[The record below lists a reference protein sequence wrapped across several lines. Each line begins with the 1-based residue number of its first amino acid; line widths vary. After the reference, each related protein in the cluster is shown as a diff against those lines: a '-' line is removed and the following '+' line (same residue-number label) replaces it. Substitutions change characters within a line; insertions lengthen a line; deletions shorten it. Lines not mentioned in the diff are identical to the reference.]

1 MTNQTKYTI
10 KDFLEIK
17 YSHTPT
23 INHDGS
29 LIAYLNNDTGTNQL
43 YLYEKTSGKTTQITS
58 YDDYIEGASFSPVK
72 DQIIFVKSEGGN
84 EKGQIYLFDVAT
96 KIITPLTQKPDIKF
110 GFGGFSNDGQKVL
123 YSSLERNGTDFD
135 ILMMDIETKESAA
148 LFTEGGWCSGHG
160 FSPKDSYIVVSKFDS
175 NVNNDLYLVDLKT
188 KKTTRITNH
197 KEETNYGKPQWL
209 PDESGFYVRS
219 NLDKEF
225 LGIAFY
231 DLKKNTFTF
240 EVTSNWDVEEIAVSD
255 DGTKLGY
262 ILNED
267 GYNNLHLVSTKDFSE
282 IKTPPFSNG
291 LVTTLSMDGS
301 GNFVC
306 FDFSSSTNPWNV
318 YVWDLTSGKVE
329 KISTASCP
337 IPADIFVEP
346 ELIRYKSFD
355 GLEISAFL
363 YKPKGIENPPS
374 MINIHGGPEGQ
385 YQAAFT
391 GINQFFA
398 YNGYA
403 IIAPNVRGSSGYG
416 KKFLSLDNIEKRL
429 DSVRDIESLVGYLKD
444 NKLVDPEKISVMG
457 GSYGGF
463 MVLACLCFYPELFA
477 AGVDVVGIA
486 NFVTFLKNTS
496 PYRRALREIEYGYL
510 ERDLKFLESISP
522 INHIEKITAPLM
534 VIHGA
539 NDPRVPLN
547 EAEQVKERLEKLGRK
562 VDLLVYA
569 DEGHGIGKL
578 KNKLDA
584 YPKVVAF
591 LDQILKA

>member
-1 MTNQTKYTI
+1 MADSQQYTI

-43 YLYEKTSGKTTQITS
+43 YLYEKSTQTTTQITS
-58 YDDYIEGASFSPVK
+58 YEDYIESATFSPVNN
-72 DQIIFVKSEGGN
+72 QIVFVKSEGGN
-84 EKGQIYLFDVAT
+84 EKGQLYLFDVAT
-96 KIITPLTQKPDIKF
+96 KKITPLTDKPEIKF
-110 GFGGFSNDGQKVL
+110 GFGGFSHDGKKIV
-123 YSSLERNGTDFD
+123 YSSNERNGTDFD
-135 ILMMDIETKESAA
+135 ILIMDLDNKTSGVIFS
-148 LFTEGGWCSGHG
+148 EGGWCSGHG
-160 FSPKDSYIVVSKFDS
+160 FSPKDNYVVVSKFDS
-175 NVNNDLYLVDLKT
+175 NVNNDLYLIDLKT
-188 KKTTRITNH
+188 KQSRQITNH

-209 PDESGFYVRS
+209 PDESGFYVRT
-219 NLDKEF
+219 NLEKEF

-231 DLKKNTFTF
+231 ELEMNTFDF
-240 EVTSNWDVEEIAVSD
+240 KISPNWDVEELVVSD
-255 DGTKLGY
+255 DGTKIGY

-267 GYNNLHLVSTKDFSE
+267 GYNNLHLVSTKDFNE
-282 IKTPPFSNG
+282 IHPAPFSNG
-291 LVTTLSMDGS
+291 LVTTLSIDGS

-306 FDFSSSTNPWNV
+306 FDFSSSTDPWNV
-318 YVWDLTSGKVE
+318 YVWDLVSGKTE
-329 KISTASCP
+329 KISTALCP
-337 IPADIFVEP
+337 IPTDIFVEP

-363 YKPKGIENPPS
+363 YKPKGVENPPS

-391 GINQFFA
+391 GINQFFV

-429 DSVRDIESLVGYLKD
+429 DSVKDIESLVGYLNE

-463 MVLACLCFYPELFA
+463 MVLACLCFYPQLFA

-486 NFVTFLKNTS
+486 NFVTFLENTS

-510 ERDLKFLESISP
+510 DKDRAFLESISP
-522 INHIEKITAPLM
+522 INHIEKITAPLL

-547 EAEQVKERLEKLGRK
+547 EAQQVKDKLEQLGRK
-562 VDLLVYA
+562 VELLVYE
-569 DEGHGIGKL
+569 DEGHGLGKL

-584 YPKVVAF
+584 YPKVVQF
-591 LDQILKA
+591 LDSILK